1 MGWIKDGEQVAGEY
15 FGQPFE
21 GVVSESRVKYGG
33 RVQYTVELDTPITL
47 KWRDEPVNRVL
58 VEAEDLTVPRSRNPN
73 RINVLAFRPFK

>member
-1 MGWIKDGEQVAGEY
+1 MGWIKDGEQVAGKY
-15 FGQPFE
+15 FDQSFE

-58 VEAEDLTVPRSRNPN
+58 VDAEDLT
-73 RINVLAFRPFK
+73 IL